1 MENTHLKA
9 QPQVH
14 CLLEELH
21 ILYGYSSGDTEV
33 ANNCCIA
40 IL

>member
-1 MENTHLKA
+1 MENTHLK
-9 QPQVH
+9 VH
-14 CLLEELH
+14 SLLEELY

>member
-1 MENTHLKA
+1 MEHTHLKA

-14 CLLEELH
+14 SLLEELY

-33 ANNCCIA
+33 ADTCCFA